1 MLTLR
6 RTTSDDP
13 AFRQLV
19 SELDHDLAIRNGET
33 NAFFAQYNTIDLIR
47 HVVIAFD
54 GNEPAGCGAM
64 KEYDAQTMEIKR
76 MFVRPALRGKGIARK
91 VLEELHQW
99 AASLGY
105 TRCILET
112 GQQMPE
118 AIALY
123 TKSQYRVIPNYG
135 QYEGIA
141 SSICFERKL

>member
-112 GQQMPE
+112 GQKMPE

-141 SSICFERKL
+141 SSICFERML